1 MTKTQKDPT
10 KAMTDYRSFNGDLSL
25 VSAVNLFQL
34 IKLAFLSGRLV
45 VNCEDNSTHFIFT
58 EGKLNY
64 AFSRQ
69 GRKKIGQTLLE
80 SQLITNDQL
89 KSCLEVQKAA
99 DRWQKLGS
107 IFVKNGYL
115 KQSHLTE
122 IFHKQLKS
130 AFIETIAWTE
140 GKFIFIDTSPLVEG
154 DIILEEDIEALI
166 LQSLII
172 LDEAKS

>member
-122 IFHKQLKS
+122 IFHKQHHQTVFLQLELLPKCKV
-130 AFIETIAWTE
+130 AAIGQIRDGAVEFARHTKA
-140 GKFIFIDTSPLVEG
+140 IFRMI
-154 DIILEEDIEALI
+154 
-166 LQSLII
+166 
-172 LDEAKS
+172 